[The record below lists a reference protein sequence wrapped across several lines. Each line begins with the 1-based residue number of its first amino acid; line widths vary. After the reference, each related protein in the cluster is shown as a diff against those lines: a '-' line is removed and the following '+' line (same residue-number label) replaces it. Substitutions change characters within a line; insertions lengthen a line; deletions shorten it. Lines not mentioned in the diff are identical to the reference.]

1 MRATLYTITSIIGA
15 ALLALLAYS
24 IERSA
29 WLLSLYELPTDE
41 GKQLALLA
49 ALVAESGAVALI
61 VAEGSLSLLNR
72 DTARQLAR
80 WAHFGLVIMLA
91 LQSVAGLVAGY
102 TRGGARLLDTLG
114 SGEPIARFAVAAVAL
129 LLGNLAVPALI
140 LALSKIAALL
150 VGQLVTLPAPAGP
163 PWYARLRTWWQQ
175 PAPAVVWA
183 RPASVEPFV
192 QSEGVTAQ
200 STQTNDT
207 ASTEPTAPIDDR
219 VCKYC
224 GAAGLAPI
232 ELARHG
238 RARKRT
244 GACPSRGGA
253 A

>member
-1 MRATLYTITSIIGA
+1 MRATLYTIAATIGA

-49 ALVAESGAVALI
+49 ALVAEAGAVALI

-72 DTARQLAR
+72 DTARQLSR

-91 LQSVAGLVAGY
+91 LQSVAGLIAGY
-102 TRGGARLLDTLG
+102 TRGGARMLDTLG
-114 SGEPIARFAVAAVAL
+114 SGQAEARFAVAAVAL

-150 VGQLVTLPAPAGP
+150 VSQIVLLPAPTGP
-163 PWYARLRTWWQQ
+163 SWLERLRTWWQR
-175 PAPAVVWA
+175 PAPTVAWA
-183 RPASVEPFV
+183 RPSEPAVF
-192 QSEGVTAQ
+192 QSEGFTTQ
-200 STQTNDT
+200 SSQTNDT
-207 ASTEPTAPIDDR
+207 ELAEMLPTVFADR
-219 VCKYC
+219 TCKYC
-224 GAAGLAPI
+224 NQAGLTPI

-238 RARKRT
+238 RARKRN
-244 GACPSRGGA
+244 GVCS
-253 A
+253 